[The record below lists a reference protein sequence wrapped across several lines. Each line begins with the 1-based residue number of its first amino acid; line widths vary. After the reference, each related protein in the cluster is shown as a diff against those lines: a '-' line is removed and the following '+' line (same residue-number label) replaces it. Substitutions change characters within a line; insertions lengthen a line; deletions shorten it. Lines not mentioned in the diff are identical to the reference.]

1 MSETVEE
8 LQAQLVV
15 LNKARASGVRTVS
28 YQANGVNCSVEYRS
42 DIEMR
47 NAQMDLQQ
55 RIAALQGRW
64 RRTVLISTN
73 KGLPARVA
81 FRNRNRFANPYE
93 ELISTL
99 MSEVEIQQKEQ
110 GK

>member
-28 YQANGVNCSVEYRS
+28 YQANGVNRSVEYRS

-47 NAQMDLQQ
+47 NAQWDLQQ
-55 RIAALQGRW
+55 RISALQAGAP
-64 RRTVLISTN
+64 RRTVLVATN

-81 FRNRNRFANPYE
+81 FRNRFPEAATDPFDRNDD
-93 ELISTL
+93 
-99 MSEVEIQQKEQ
+99 
-110 GK
+110 